1 MIKSMTAYGRGDYEL
16 NGALFSAEIKS
27 LNNRYRDIILHLPTS
42 LQELEDFIRAQI
54 SSMIKRGRIE
64 LSIQVNKKDKETNYD
79 FELNRPLIKSY
90 INMLKQLGDEFGLD
104 EKVRPDYLLQIK
116 DAFFMKAKELDAG
129 ESRAAVQ
136 EVLAQALDSLDF
148 MRNHEGQA
156 IEVDLLKRLGLI
168 KEYLDSIEE
177 KSPMV
182 VDEYKEKLRNRIE
195 MISEGIEADGA
206 RLVQEVA
213 IFAGRCDITEEIV
226 RARSHLAQF
235 YNYMS
240 MQDSIGRRLDFLV
253 QELNREIN
261 TISSKASNA
270 SISANAVEVKAELEK
285 IREQIQN
292 IE

>member
-1 MIKSMTAYGRGDYEL
+1 VIKSMTAYGRGEYEL
-16 NGALFSAEIKS
+16 NGAVFSAEIKS

-42 LQELEDFIRAQI
+42 LQELEELIRAQI
-54 SSMIKRGRIE
+54 SSRIRRGRIE
-64 LSIQVNKKDKETNYD
+64 VSIQVNKKDKETNYD

-90 INMLKQLGDEFGLD
+90 LNMFKQLGDEFGLD
-104 EKVRPDYLLQIK
+104 EKVRTDYLLQIK
-116 DAFFMKAKELDAG
+116 DAFFIKAKEIDAN

-136 EVLAQALDSLDF
+136 VVLAQALDSLDA
-148 MRNHEGQA
+148 MRNQEGQA
-156 IEVDLLKRLGLI
+156 IEEDLLKRLGLI
-168 KEYLDSIEE
+168 KGYLDSIEE
-177 KSPMV
+177 ISPMV
-182 VDEYKEKLRNRIE
+182 MDEYKEKLRTRIA
-195 MISEGIEADGA
+195 MISEGIEADEG
-206 RLVQEVA
+206 RLVQEVV

-240 MQDSIGRRLDFLV
+240 IDDSTGRRLDFLV

-270 SISANAVEVKAELEK
+270 SISANAIEVKAELEK

>member
-1 MIKSMTAYGRGDYEL
+1 MTAYGRGDYEL